1 MRTYTENI
9 EDQQSLNFSQ
19 DNNVVPKKEI
29 KCRNDYSNTKVKT
42 KNLLTNDY
50 YRRFKQ
56 SHFNKKSFT
65 VGYFVVFNSKF

>member
-1 MRTYTENI
+1 METLLRTYTENI

-42 KNLLTNDY
+42 KNVLTNDY

-56 SHFNKKSFT
+56 SHFNKKKLYSWIFCR
-65 VGYFVVFNSKF
+65 F